1 MSEKTETWIRKVKA
15 WADLIRVRA
24 NYPDHPL
31 HMSTYKPL
39 YEWLIDNQPEHLG
52 FPLEEK

>member
-1 MSEKTETWIRKVKA
+1 MDEKTEMWIRKVKA

-24 NYPDHPL
+24 NYPNHPL